1 MKKTVIILLAVL
13 LLLSGLSGCAEQK
26 DVTIEQTL
34 ENADMY
40 FEELQKL
47 AERYNAEIEKTTHSY
62 SDAQNCYAYIRIDII
77 ITISADEEIKIVIDN
92 STYNSTKGIES
103 FSVNYYLNND
113 NVQHQFD
120 TQIFTDVVNC
130 VSGKKI
136 SVEFCDE
143 FLAAPESEYPASK
156 YGFDKLNGEL
166 VAKMHALNFLED
178 WMISYVMTKDGNE
191 ELSFGGLT

>member
-1 MKKTVIILLAVL
+1 MKKTIIMLLAVL
-13 LLLSGLSGCAEQK
+13 LLLSGLSGCAERK
-26 DVTIEQTL
+26 RVTIEQTL

-47 AERYNAEIEKTTHSY
+47 AERYNAEIAKTTPDY
-62 SDAQNCYAYIRIDII
+62 VEEQDGYVEVT
-77 ITISADEEIKIVIDN
+77 ITISADEKVQIVIVN
-92 STYNSTKGIES
+92 SAYDSQKGVEG
-103 FSVNYYLNND
+103 FTVNYFLNNN

-120 TQIFTDVVNC
+120 TQIFTDIVNC

-143 FLAAPESEYPASK
+143 FLAAPESEYPAGK

-191 ELSFGGLT
+191 ELSFGGLA

>member
-13 LLLSGLSGCAEQK
+13 LLLSGLSGCAERK
-26 DVTIEQTL
+26 RVTIEQTL

-47 AERYNAEIEKTTHSY
+47 AERYNAEIEKTTSG
-62 SDAQNCYAYIRIDII
+62 YIDEQDGYVEMT
-77 ITISADEEIKIVIDN
+77 ITISAYEKVQIVIVNTAYD
-92 STYNSTKGIES
+92 SQTGVEGFT
-103 FSVNYYLNND
+103 VNYFLNNN

-143 FLAAPESEYPASK
+143 FLAAPESEYPAGK

-178 WMISYVMTKDGNE
+178 WMISYVMKKDGNE
-191 ELSFGGLT
+191 ELTFGGLT

>member
-1 MKKTVIILLAVL
+1 MKKTIIMLLAVL
-13 LLLSGLSGCAEQK
+13 LLLSGLSGCAERK
-26 DVTIEQTL
+26 RVTIEQTL

-47 AERYNAEIEKTTHSY
+47 AERYSAEIAKTTPDY
-62 SDAQNCYAYIRIDII
+62 VEEQDGYVEVT
-77 ITISADEEIKIVIDN
+77 ITISEDEKVQIVIVN
-92 STYNSTKGIES
+92 SAYDSQTGVEGFT
-103 FSVNYYLNND
+103 VNYFLNNN

-143 FLAAPESEYPASK
+143 FLAAPESEYPAGK

-191 ELSFGGLT
+191 ELTFGGLT

>member
-13 LLLSGLSGCAEQK
+13 LLFPGLSGCAERK
-26 DVTIEQTL
+26 RVTIEQTL

-47 AERYNAEIEKTTHSY
+47 AERYNAEIAKTTPDY
-62 SDAQNCYAYIRIDII
+62 VEEQDGYVEVT
-77 ITISADEEIKIVIDN
+77 ITISADEKVQIVIVN
-92 STYNSTKGIES
+92 SAYDSQKGVEGFTI
-103 FSVNYYLNND
+103 NYFLNND
-113 NVQHQFD
+113 NVKHQFD
-120 TQIFTDVVNC
+120 TQMFVDAVNC
-130 VSGKKI
+130 ISGREI

-143 FLAAPESEYPASK
+143 FLAAPESDYPAEK

-191 ELSFGGLT
+191 ELTFGGLT